1 MTRIAAR
8 MSLDVRDSVQ
18 ALAQCLRDD
27 IFAGRLAPGQS
38 IPQEEMSARYGM
50 SRSPLREA
58 LRSLE
63 AEGMIEYRA
72 NRGAVVASLDE
83 PTVRHIYQ
91 VRRMLESGAINLV
104 FDHIHDRAIAEFSRL
119 DAATRNAKD
128 PASFIHAHHE
138 FHQTIYE
145 STGNPVL
152 AKAIHSHS
160 VKAVLVPN
168 LQLLIKAIKTC
179 SKTDHAQL
187 LEAFTRRDL
196 KEAKKV
202 TLEHLDHVESVILGT
217 LASAVSAK

>member
-1 MTRIAAR
+1 M
-8 MSLDVRDSVQ
+8 MVLDVRDSVQ
-18 ALAQCLRDD
+18 ALATCLRDD
-27 IFAGRLAPGQS
+27 IFAGRLIPGQA
-38 IPQEEMSARYGM
+38 IPQEEVSARYGM

-58 LRSLE
+58 LRALE

-72 NRGAVVASLDE
+72 NRGAVVASMDE

-104 FDHIHDRAIAEFSRL
+104 FDHIHDRAIAEFKRL
-119 DAATRNAKD
+119 DGAARSTKD
-128 PASFIHAHHE
+128 AASFIHAHHE
-138 FHQTIYE
+138 FHQKIYE

-152 AKAIHSHS
+152 AKAIHNHS

-168 LQLLIKAIKTC
+168 LPTLIKAVKAC
-179 SKTDHAQL
+179 SKIDHARL

-202 TLEHLDHVESVILGT
+202 TLGHLDHVESIILGA
-217 LASAVSAK
+217 LRGGQLSSGR